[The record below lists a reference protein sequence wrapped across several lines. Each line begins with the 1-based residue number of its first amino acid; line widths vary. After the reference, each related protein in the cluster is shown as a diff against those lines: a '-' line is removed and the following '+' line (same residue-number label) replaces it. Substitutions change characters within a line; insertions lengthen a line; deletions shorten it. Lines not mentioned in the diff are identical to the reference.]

1 MVVFES
7 LSAEFDV
14 LVAYIC
20 KDCCLRMDFVVFTS
34 LSDNAALY
42 VAEKTMRDDIRLK
55 KDSLHDVDDTRAHAF
70 F

>member
-14 LVAYIC
+14 LVAYIR
-20 KDCCLRMDFVVFTS
+20 KDGCLRMDLVVFTS
-34 LSDNAALY
+34 LSDNAALD
-42 VAEKTMRDDIRLK
+42 VAEKTINDHIRIK

>member
-7 LSAEFDV
+7 LSAEFDI

-20 KDCCLRMDFVVFTS
+20 KDGCLRMDLVVFTS
-34 LSDNAALY
+34 LSNNATLN
-42 VAEKTMRDDIRLK
+42 VAEKAIIDDIRIK
-55 KDSLHDVDDTRAHAF
+55 KDCLHDVDDTRAHAF

>member
-14 LVAYIC
+14 LVAYIR
-20 KDCCLRMDFVVFTS
+20 KDGCLGMDLVVFPS
-34 LSDNAALY
+34 LSDNAALN
-42 VAEKTMRDDIRLK
+42 VAEKTKRDRIRIK